1 MSLVSLKDVHLS
13 YISHSEGRAV
23 EQEVLKG
30 VSFEIGKGEIVGLA
44 GESGSGKSTI
54 ARAILGTH
62 RISSGELVRN
72 TDMPQMIFQD
82 PYGALNPAHTISWIM
97 QEPLKMT
104 TKLKGPERKER
115 CARMLEDVGLDAGY
129 LSRKPGELSGGQRQR
144 ICIGTAL
151 MREPEL
157 LIADEPVSALDV
169 TVAAQVLALLKKLHD
184 ERKLAILFISHDL
197 RIMYHFCQRI
207 MILKDGVIV
216 EQGTPDKLYR
226 DPQHEYTK
234 LLLTSAGIRS

>member
-157 LIADEPVSALDV
+157 LIADEPTGNLDEESRTGEMLPLPEEFEALPVHFRRGISWDF
-169 TVAAQVLALLKKLHD
+169 
-184 ERKLAILFISHDL
+184 LFFIGE
-197 RIMYHFCQRI
+197 IQP
-207 MILKDGVIV
+207 DGTDIA
-216 EQGTPDKLYR
+216 R
-226 DPQHEYTK
+226 
-234 LLLTSAGIRS
+234 